1 MIEEIGKV
9 KLDYSRYPGEDFYC
23 DGAVEDELLD
33 IVKTLPPEEYVK
45 VVEERNNWPILYHL
59 SPLRQNIIEW
69 IPMRKDAK
77 VLEVGSGCGAV
88 TGALAGK
95 AGSVTCVDLSKKRSQ
110 INAYRNRQCDNIT
123 IHVGNFKDIEP
134 ELPRDFDFIF
144 LIGVFEYGQSYIGG
158 NTPYHDFLKILLPHL
173 APGGR
178 LVIAIENKYGL
189 KYFAGCKED
198 HLGTYFSGI
207 ENYAGGGGVR
217 TFSRNGLEQIFE
229 SCGVEKYQFYYP
241 YPDYKF
247 MTTLYSDARQPGRG
261 ELVNNARNFDRDRMQ
276 LFDEKDAFDGIAED
290 ELFSVFSNSILAV
303 VGDGFDT
310 EFVRYSNERAP
321 QYAIRT
327 EIGRDSTGER
337 VVRKYPFGSAA
348 REHVSDMAAAYEK
361 LAERYQGGKLEI
373 NKCRLAEDESGMY
386 ACFEFVQGVPLTE
399 LLDDCLKRDDLEG
412 FYGYFQRYLECI
424 SYNESFPF
432 VDYDLIF
439 SNILVDTS
447 RDKWTLIDYEWTV
460 DVSGDSRELAFRAVY
475 CYLLENKKREKIR
488 QEVILDRLG
497 ISEEDAQVYR
507 EVEMKFQRAVTGNR
521 ATLAQIRDRIGNS
534 VTDLQEMTDRY
545 HDLLKVNR
553 VQIFE
558 DRGEGC
564 SEKESYFAWDAFKSE
579 KLIELEL
586 HVDGEVELL
595 RIDPGFLPC
604 AVRVQEMTFNGK
616 DILEDWSSI
625 LSANGRIMM
634 PVEQRNGRGCPV
646 IVLPTE
652 DPNVNVDL
660 RRLERRK
667 SNILW
672 VRMEMEGIILPMAQS
687 LADFAEAYED
697 RCRQYEEIKQECA
710 DREAQIAELTA
721 QAADLEA
728 KRDELDWKL
737 NRIVTNPL
745 WKLSKPA
752 RSCFHWA
759 SRQKNRLKNCGG
771 PRGVLH
777 KIGYKK
783 REREAMKQ
791 FGTASFPSQEQAA
804 AEASATFPYMPKVS
818 ILVPLWNNQRE
829 FQIEMLDSVMT
840 QTYQNWE
847 LCLADG
853 SDGEHGYIGD
863 ICEEY
868 AARSGG
874 RIVYRKLEK
883 NDGISGNT
891 NACLQM
897 ATGEYIG
904 LLDQDDILHPSVLYE
919 YVKAINQQGAD
930 YLYCDETTFKSGNIN
945 HMLTMHFKP
954 DYAPD
959 NLRANNYICH
969 FSVFK
974 KDLLDGNELFRTKY
988 DGSQDHDMILRLTDN
1003 AKKVVHVPRLM
1014 YYWRSHAGSTA
1025 ASIEAKPYAIQAAK
1039 EAVSEHLRKNG
1050 FGNFR
1055 IESTRAFETI
1065 FRIRYQVMG
1074 MPRISIIIANR
1085 DHMEDLE
1092 RCISSILNK
1101 STYGNYEI
1109 IIVENN
1115 STTQEIRDSYG
1126 RLLGCAY
1133 DPDQVQH
1140 SPDGRITIV
1149 TYKGEFNYSAVN
1161 NLGVQYATGE
1171 YILLLNNDTSVIT
1184 VNWMEELLMYAQRED
1199 VGAVGAKLYYE
1210 DRTIQHAGVVI
1221 GLGAHRTAGHTH
1233 YKQPRQNLGYMGRL
1247 CYAQNVT
1254 AVTGACL
1261 LVKKELYMAVGGLDE
1276 GFAISLNDVDFCL
1289 KLRERGYL
1297 NVFTPFAELY
1307 HYESVSRGLDDSGEK
1322 AERYNKESEKFR
1334 EKWKKVLEA
1343 GDPYYNPNFSLDRSD
1358 YSLKIKG

>member
-9 KLDYSRYPGEDFYC
+9 KLDYSKYPGEDFYC

-33 IVKTLPPEEYVK
+33 IVKTLSPEEYAQVI
-45 VVEERNNWPILYHL
+45 EERKDWPILYHL
-59 SPLRQNIIEW
+59 SPLRQNIVEW
-69 IPMRKDAK
+69 IPLGKDAR
-77 VLEVGSGCGAV
+77 VLEVGSGCGAI
-88 TGALAGK
+88 TGALARK
-95 AGSVTCVDLSKKRSQ
+95 AGSVTCVDLSKKRSL

-134 ELPRDFDFIF
+134 GLPGDFDFIF

-158 NTPYHDFLKILLPHL
+158 ETPYHDFLSILMPHL

-178 LVIAIENKYGL
+178 IVIAIENKYGL

-217 TFSRNGLEQIFE
+217 TFSRNGLEKIFK
-229 SCGVEKYQFYYP
+229 SCGVRKYQFYYP

-247 MTTLYSDARQPGRG
+247 MTALYSDARRPGKG
-261 ELVNNARNFDRDRMQ
+261 ELINNTRNFDRDRMQ
-276 LFDEKDAFDGIAED
+276 LFDEKDAFDGIVDD

-303 VGDGFDT
+303 IGDSFDT
-310 EFVRYSNERAP
+310 EFVKYSNERAP

-327 EIGRDSTGER
+327 EIGRDSEGGR
-337 VVRKYPFGSAA
+337 VVKKYPLGNAA
-348 REHVSDMAAAYEK
+348 REHVSGMAAAYEK
-361 LAERYQGGKLEI
+361 LAERYKGGKLEI
-373 NKCRLAEDESGMY
+373 NKCRLAENGSEMC
-386 ACFEFVQGVPLTE
+386 ACFEFVQGVSLTE
-399 LLDDCLKRDDLEG
+399 LLDDCLKRDDLDG
-412 FYGYFQRYLECI
+412 FYAYFQKYLEYVG
-424 SYNESFPF
+424 YNDSFPF

-439 SNILVDTS
+439 SNILVDKS
-447 RDKWTLIDYEWTV
+447 KDQWTLIDYEWTV
-460 DVSGDSRELAFRAVY
+460 DVPGDTRELAFRAVY
-475 CYLLENKKREKIR
+475 CYLLEDKKRGKLK
-488 QEVILDRLG
+488 LDLVLNMLG
-497 ISEEDAQVYR
+497 ISEEDARNFR
-507 EVEMKFQRAVTGNR
+507 EAEMKFQSAVTGSSV
-521 ATLAQIRDRIGNS
+521 TLAQMRDKIGNS
-534 VTDLQEMTDRY
+534 ITNLQDMADRY
-545 HDLLKVNR
+545 QNLLRSNL

-558 DRGEGC
+558 DRGKGY
-564 SEKESYFAWDAFKSE
+564 SEDESYFVRDAFKSID
-579 KLIELEL
+579 LIELEL
-586 HVDGEVELL
+586 SVEGDVERL
-595 RIDPGFLPC
+595 RIDPAFLPC
-604 AVRVQEMTFNGK
+604 AVRIQEMTFNGH
-616 DILEDWSSI
+616 DILSDWSDL
-625 LSANGRIMM
+625 LSANGKIMIAA
-634 PVEQRNGRGCPV
+634 EKKDGRSCPL
-646 IVLPTE
+646 IVFPTD
-652 DPNVNVDL
+652 DPNINIEL
-660 RRLERRK
+660 CRLERQEE
-667 SNILW
+667 NILY
-672 VRMEMEGIILPMAQS
+672 VRMEMEGIIMPLAQGIADYAGAFEQEHSKCENMEARMA
-687 LADFAEAYED
+687 A
-697 RCRQYEEIKQECA
+697 
-710 DREAQIAELTA
+710 LTER
-721 QAADLEA
+721 AADLET
-728 KRDELDWKL
+728 KNEELEWKL

-752 RSCFHWA
+752 RSCIHWA
-759 SRQKNRLKNCGG
+759 VRQRNRLRNCGG
-771 PRGVLH
+771 LKGMLH
-777 KIGYKK
+777 KVDYKR
-783 REREAMKQ
+783 RERQAMRQ

-804 AEASATFPYMPKVS
+804 AERAAVFPNMVKIS

-829 FQIEMLDSVMT
+829 FQIEMLDSVMN

-853 SDGEHGYIGD
+853 SDEEHSYIGD
-863 ICEEY
+863 ICREY

-874 RIVYRKLEK
+874 RIVYRHLER
-883 NDGISGNT
+883 NGGISGNT

-919 YVKAINQQGAD
+919 YVKAINEQGAD

-974 KDLLDGNELFRTKY
+974 KTLLDGNELFRPKY

-1003 AKKVVHVPRLM
+1003 AEKVVHVPRLM
-1014 YYWRSHAGSTA
+1014 YYWRSHVGSTA
-1025 ASIEAKPYAIQAAK
+1025 AGIEAKPYAIQAAK
-1039 EAVSEHLRKNG
+1039 EAVSEHLGKNG
-1050 FGNFR
+1050 FRNFK

-1065 FRIRYQVMG
+1065 FRIRYQVIG
-1074 MPRISIIIANR
+1074 APKISIVIANR

-1092 RCISSILNK
+1092 RCISSILDK
-1101 STYGNYEI
+1101 STYCNYEI
-1109 IIVENN
+1109 VIVENN

-1126 RLLGCAY
+1126 RLLGCEY

-1140 SPDGRITIV
+1140 SPDGKITIV
-1149 TYKGEFNYSAVN
+1149 THKGEFNYSAVN
-1161 NLGVQYATGE
+1161 NLGVRYTTGD
-1171 YILLLNNDTSVIT
+1171 YILLLNNDTAVIT

-1233 YKQPRQNLGYMGRL
+1233 YKQPRQNLGYMGKL

-1261 LVKKELYMAVGGLDE
+1261 LVKKDLYMSVGGLDE

-1289 KLRERGYL
+1289 KLREKGLL

-1334 EKWKKVLEA
+1334 EKWKEVLEA

-1358 YSLKIKG
+1358 YSLKV

>member
-9 KLDYSRYPGEDFYC
+9 KLDYSKYSGEDFYC
-23 DGAVEDELLD
+23 DGAEEDELLD
-33 IVKTLPPEEYVK
+33 IVKTLSPEEYAK
-45 VVEERNNWPILYHL
+45 VVEERKNWPILYHL
-59 SPLRQNIIEW
+59 SPLRQNIVEW
-69 IPMRKDAK
+69 IPMGKDAK
-77 VLEVGSGCGAV
+77 VLEVGSGCGAI

-95 AGSVTCVDLSKKRSQ
+95 AGSVTCVDLSRKRSL
-110 INAYRNRQCDNIT
+110 INAYRNRQHENIT

-134 ELPRDFDFIF
+134 KLPHDYDFIF

-158 NTPYHDFLKILLPHL
+158 DTPYHDFLKILMPHL

-207 ENYAGGGGVR
+207 ENYAEGGGVR
-217 TFSRNGLEQIFE
+217 TFSRNGLEKIFR
-229 SCGVEKYQFYYP
+229 SCGVSKYQFYYP

-247 MTTLYSDARQPGRG
+247 MTALYSDEYQPSTG
-261 ELVNNARNFDRDRMQ
+261 ELINNARNFDRDRMQ
-276 LFDEKDAFDGIAED
+276 LFDEKNAFDGIVEE

-303 VGDGFDT
+303 IGDGFDT
-310 EFVRYSNERAP
+310 KFVKYSNERAP
-321 QYAIRT
+321 EYAIRT
-327 EIGRDSTGER
+327 EICRDSKGEKS
-337 VVRKYPFGSAA
+337 VKKYPFGSAA

-361 LAERYQGGKLEI
+361 LTERYKGGKLEI
-373 NKCRLAEDESGMY
+373 NKCRLVENGSELY
-386 ACFEFVQGVPLTE
+386 ACFEFVQGTPLTE
-399 LLDDCLKRDDLEG
+399 LLDDCLKRDDLDG
-412 FYGYFQRYLECI
+412 FYEYFRKYLEYI
-424 SYNESFPF
+424 GYNDSYPF

-439 SNILVDTS
+439 SNILIDTS

-460 DVSGDSRELAFRAVY
+460 DVPGDTRELAFRAVY
-475 CYLLENKKREKIR
+475 CYLLENKNRKKLKPEL
-488 QEVILDRLG
+488 VLDKLG
-497 ISEEDAQVYR
+497 ISEEEAQAFR
-507 EVEMKFQRAVTGNR
+507 EVEMKFQSAVTGNR
-521 ATLAQIRDRIGNS
+521 ATLAQMRDKIGNT

-545 HDLLKVNR
+545 HDLLRLNR

-564 SEKESYFAWDAFKSE
+564 SEKNSYFVGDAFKNE
-579 KLIELEL
+579 NLIELEL
-586 HVDGEVELL
+586 LADEGVELL
-595 RIDPGFLPC
+595 RIDPAFQPC
-604 AVRVQEMTFNGK
+604 AVRIQEMTFNGK
-616 DILEDWSSI
+616 DILADWSGI
-625 LSANGRIMM
+625 LSANGKFMVSAEERD
-634 PVEQRNGRGCPV
+634 GRCCPV
-646 IVLPTE
+646 VILPTD
-652 DPNVNVDL
+652 DPNIIVEL
-660 RRLERRK
+660 RRLERQK
-667 SNILW
+667 TNILH
-672 VRMEMEGIILPMAQS
+672 VRMEMVGIIMPVAQGM
-687 LADFAEAYED
+687 ADFADVYED
-697 RCRQYEEIKQECA
+697 EHRKCEDMAVRIA
-710 DREAQIAELTA
+710 DLTA
-721 QAADLEA
+721 RTADLEA
-728 KRDELDWKL
+728 KSEELEWKL
-737 NRIVTNPL
+737 NRIITNPL

-752 RSCFHWA
+752 RSCMHWA
-759 SRQKNRLKNCGG
+759 IRQRDRLRNCGG
-771 PRGVLH
+771 LKGVLH

-783 REREAMKQ
+783 REREAMRQ
-791 FGTASFPSQEQAA
+791 FGTASFPSQEQADVERA
-804 AEASATFPYMPKVS
+804 AVFPNMVKIS

-829 FQIEMLDSVMT
+829 FQIEMLDTVMN

-853 SDGEHGYIGD
+853 SDEEHGYIGD
-863 ICEEY
+863 ICREY

-874 RIVYRKLEK
+874 RIVYRHLDK

-919 YVKAINQQGAD
+919 YVKAINEQGAD

-974 KDLLDGNELFRTKY
+974 KTLLDGNELFRTKY

-1003 AKKVVHVPRLM
+1003 AEKVVHVPRLM

-1039 EAVSEHLRKNG
+1039 EAVAEHLRKNG
-1050 FGNFR
+1050 FSNFR

-1065 FRIRYQVMG
+1065 FRIRYQVIG
-1074 MPRISIIIANR
+1074 TPKISIIIANR

-1092 RCISSILNK
+1092 RCVSSILDK

-1115 STTQEIRDSYG
+1115 STTHEIRDSYG
-1126 RLLGCAY
+1126 RLLGCEY
-1133 DPDQVQH
+1133 DPDRVQH
-1140 SPDGRITIV
+1140 SPDGKITIV

-1171 YILLLNNDTSVIT
+1171 YILLLNNDTAVIT
-1184 VNWMEELLMYAQRED
+1184 VNWMEELLMYAQRKD
-1199 VGAVGAKLYYE
+1199 VGAVGAKLYYG

-1233 YKQPRQNLGYMGRL
+1233 YKQPRQNLGYMGKL

-1261 LVKKELYMAVGGLDE
+1261 LVKKELYMSVGGLDE

-1289 KLRERGYL
+1289 KLREKGFL

-1322 AERYNKESEKFR
+1322 AERYNRESEKFR
-1334 EKWKKVLEA
+1334 EKWKEVLEA

-1358 YSLKIKG
+1358 YSLRIKQ